1 LGFIVTLIDF
11 LMLAGG
17 GFLAGVVNS
26 VAGGC
31 TFLSFAAMIA
41 CGLNALEANAT
52 SAVAITPSN
61 LATVAAYRNEVKS
74 HWREFV
80 PFAVIGVI
88 GGAIG
93 AGLLIWLGNAGFK
106 PLVPWLLLF
115 ATLLFAFSGPIRKFV
130 EPWSVR
136 AETGVRI
143 AAYGLMV
150 VVSIY
155 GGFFGA
161 GIGFVILAALL
172 ILEGGDYHKANAI
185 RITIAFLIQAVA
197 AVLLIF
203 GGLVHWPHAIVTM
216 IAASVGGYYGVG
228 WAKMLPDKIVRA
240 VVVAIGAALTV
251 IFFVRP

>member
-1 LGFIVTLIDF
+1 VTLIDF
-11 LMLAGG
+11 LLLAGG

-26 VAGGC
+26 VAGGG
-31 TFLSFAAMIA
+31 TFLSFAAMVA
-41 CGLNALEANAT
+41 CGLTPLEANAT
-52 SAVAITPSN
+52 SAVAIAPSN
-61 LATVAAYRNEVKS
+61 LATVAAYRHEVKS
-74 HWREFV
+74 HWREFI
-80 PFAVIGVI
+80 PFAIIGVI

-93 AGLLIWLGNAGFK
+93 AWLLIWLGNAGFK

-115 ATLLFAFSGPIRKFV
+115 ATLLFAFSGPIRSLV
-130 EPWSVR
+130 EPWSQR
-136 AETGVRI
+136 SGMSVRI
-143 AAYGLMV
+143 AAYGLMI

-216 IAASVGGYYGVG
+216 IAASVTGYYGVG
-228 WAKMLPDKIVRA
+228 WVKRLPEPVVRA
-240 VVVAIGAALTV
+240 VVVAIGAALTIV
-251 IFFVRP
+251 FFIKG

>member
-1 LGFIVTLIDF
+1 MTLF
-11 LMLAGG
+11 HFVLLAVG

-26 VAGGC
+26 VAGGG
-31 TFLSFAAMIA
+31 TFLSFAAMAA

-61 LATVAAYRNEVKS
+61 LATVAAYRNEVRA
-74 HWREFV
+74 HWREFI

-93 AGLLIWLGNAGFK
+93 AWLLIWLGNAGFR

-115 ATLLFAFSGPIRKFV
+115 ATLLFAFSGPIRKLV

-185 RITIAFLIQAVA
+185 RISIAFLIQAVA
-197 AVLLIF
+197 AVLLIY
-203 GGLVHWPHAIVTM
+203 GGLVHWPHAIITM
-216 IAASVGGYYGVG
+216 VSASVGGYCGVG
-228 WAKMLPDKIVRA
+228 WAKMLPERIVRA
-240 VVVAIGAALTV
+240 VVVAIGAALTIV
-251 IFFVRP
+251 FFVGA

>member
-1 LGFIVTLIDF
+1 MTFVDF
-11 LMLAGG
+11 LLLAAG

-26 VAGGC
+26 VAGGG
-31 TFLSFAAMIA
+31 TFLSFASMVA
-41 CGLNALEANAT
+41 CGLTALEANAT

-74 HWREFV
+74 HWREFI
-80 PFAVIGVI
+80 PFAVIGMI
-88 GGAIG
+88 GGGIG
-93 AGLLIWLGNAGFK
+93 AWLLIWLGNAGFQ

-115 ATLLFAFSGPIRKFV
+115 ATLLFAFSGPIRALV
-130 EPWSVR
+130 EPWSQR
-136 AETGVRI
+136 AESGVRL

-150 VVSIY
+150 AVSIY

-203 GGLVHWPHAIVTM
+203 GGLVYWPHAIVTM
-216 IAASVGGYYGVG
+216 LAASVGGYYGVG
-228 WAKMLPDKIVRA
+228 WAKALPDKIVRA
-240 VVVAIGAALTV
+240 VVVTIGAALTIV
-251 IFFVRP
+251 FFVNP